1 IAFAA
6 ALILSSAT
14 AATARL
20 TPIRLPHMGERVL
33 PRVRHGVIR
42 IPAGHA
48 SGRVTVIADL
58 KLAPLAQAYG
68 RGFAAQGSSRKLSV
82 QSAGA
87 HEYLARI
94 AQAQRVAAAQIRA
107 AIPQA
112 RIQNRYRVGLNGF
125 ALRLPYG
132 VLPALEPL
140 SAG

>member
-1 IAFAA
+1 MINRRYKHSDFSATLSPLRRPLVLIAFAA

-20 TPIRLPHMGERVL
+20 TPIRLPRMGERVL

-68 RGFAAQGSSRKLSV
+68 RGFAAQRSYSKLSV

-87 HEYLARI
+87 REYLARI
-94 AQAQRVAAAQIRA
+94 F
-107 AIPQA
+107 
-112 RIQNRYRVGLNGF
+112 N
-125 ALRLPYG
+125 
-132 VLPALEPL
+132 
-140 SAG
+140 